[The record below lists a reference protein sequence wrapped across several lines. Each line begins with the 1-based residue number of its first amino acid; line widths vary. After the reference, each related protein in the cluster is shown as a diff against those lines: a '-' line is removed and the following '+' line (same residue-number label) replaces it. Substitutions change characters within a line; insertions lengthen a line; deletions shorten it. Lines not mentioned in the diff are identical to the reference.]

1 MTMTIYEINSHSR
14 EQFVASLG
22 WVFEHSPWVAERA
35 WEKRPFADLGQLH
48 AAMKQVV
55 NRASRDEQLGLLRAH
70 PDLGTRARI
79 STASSEEQSG
89 AGLDTLNSDQYQLLQ
104 RLNTEYREKFGFP
117 FLYAVKGSTKY
128 DILRSLERRLG
139 SAAGEEFHEALEQ
152 VYRIALFRLQGL
164 IAS

>member
-1 MTMTIYEINSHSR
+1 MTIDKINSLTR
-14 EQFVASLG
+14 EQFVADIG

-35 WEKRPFADLGQLH
+35 WETRPFSDGSQIH

-55 NRASRDEQLGLLRAH
+55 NSASRDEQLTLLRAH

-79 STASSEEQSG
+79 STASSGEQSG
-89 AGLDTLNSDQYQLLQ
+89 AGLDNLSSEEYRLLK

-128 DILRSLERRLG
+128 DILQALERRLENTV
-139 SAAGEEFHEALEQ
+139 AEEFQQALEQ
-152 VYRIALFRLQGL
+152 VYRIALFRLQDL
-164 IAS
+164 ITH